1 MIICLAKLSKSDDL
15 IRLCTKKGTG
25 NPIPYMCYATSTVT
39 LLLDIAWLYAG
50 HSCVL
55 PQDVK
60 SNPATASDATKMI
73 AFFISVRVKFSC
85 R

>member
-1 MIICLAKLSKSDDL
+1 
-15 IRLCTKKGTG
+15 
-25 NPIPYMCYATSTVT
+25 MCYATSTVT
-39 LLLDIAWLYAG
+39 LLLDIAWPYAG